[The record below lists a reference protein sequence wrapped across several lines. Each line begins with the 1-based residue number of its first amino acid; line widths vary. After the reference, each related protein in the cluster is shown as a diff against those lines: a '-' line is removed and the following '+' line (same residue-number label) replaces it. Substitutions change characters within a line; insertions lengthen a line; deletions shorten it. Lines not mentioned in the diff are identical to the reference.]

1 MLMKKTNVAGFV
13 SILSGCLLWGY
24 RALTNFMGASS
35 HLTTVNA
42 SDTVEH
48 VTLFQAFPEGNFDWV
63 ETIPW
68 PSVKSGA
75 EYLVNMP
82 LWLLLIIFGA
92 ILLII
97 GGIFIKK

>member
-13 SILSGCLLWGY
+13 SILSGGLLYGY

-35 HLTTVNA
+35 HLSTVKA
-42 SDTVEH
+42 SDTVQH
-48 VTLFQAFPEGNFDWV
+48 ITLFQSLPEGNFDWLDS
-63 ETIPW
+63 IPW

-75 EYLVNMP
+75 EYVVNMP
-82 LWLLLIIFGA
+82 LWLLLVIFGA